1 MSRWRSRRSSRD
13 VGASKGGTSLL
24 GPHRT
29 SAVRDGLTVGVGPR
43 DAATL
48 GPFTPPRV
56 QKRLRSAYRRPCRS
70 STRCTIRG
78 VHEGE
83 DHRTPVLVAPETAHR
98 STWPMLA
105 RNFLEMVAAMWVG
118 MALGGLI
125 FVPILDALG
134 MTASEATPQS
144 DPPSLRPPLGNSH
157 SLPAARSK
165 DTRSTAESQY
175 VHPSPRLSAR
185 RADRRISRRDEL
197 RIMRSGGAAA
207 SEVVS

>member
-1 MSRWRSRRSSRD
+1 
-13 VGASKGGTSLL
+13 
-24 GPHRT
+24 
-29 SAVRDGLTVGVGPR
+29 
-43 DAATL
+43 
-48 GPFTPPRV
+48 
-56 QKRLRSAYRRPCRS
+56 
-70 STRCTIRG
+70 
-78 VHEGE
+78 
-83 DHRTPVLVAPETAHR
+83 
-98 STWPMLA
+98 MLA

-175 VHPSPRLSAR
+175 VHPSPPLV
-185 RADRRISRRDEL
+185 RATC
-197 RIMRSGGAAA
+197 
-207 SEVVS
+207 